1 MKNRLI
7 VTFSDNKGTKS
18 YSLHTMMKKILLFGI
33 LSILVIIFGSVFFI
47 NYLTTELDNVKTSK
61 QEQIAILEA
70 KEKELQIQN
79 KINDMKIKDT
89 LKDFEALSSTLDEIE
104 KIVGI
109 KNEVEKDDLIERA
122 QLAKLN
128 SIEKMYLLD
137 NIPNGSPLK
146 ETLITARFG
155 YRIHPI
161 TKKKQFHRGIDLRA
175 KRNTPVMSTADGIVR
190 YIQNKNKGGF
200 GKMIIISHNYG
211 FETVYAH
218 LNKTKVKIGDV
229 VKKGDTIGLSGNTGR
244 STGPH
249 LHYETRYASRVLNPR
264 NFINW
269 SLEKYDLI
277 FEKERKIPWESLVAM
292 ISRQMKKP
300 DQQ

>member
-18 YSLHTMMKKILLFGI
+18 YNLHTMIKKILVFTL
-33 LSILVIIFGSVFFI
+33 LSIISLIVGSVLFI
-47 NYLTTELDNVKTSK
+47 NYLTAELDSVKKSK
-61 QEQIAILEA
+61 EEQIAILEA
-70 KEKELQIQN
+70 KENELQVQN
-79 KINDMKIKDT
+79 KINNMKIQDT

-109 KNEVEKDDLIERA
+109 KNELEKDDLIERA
-122 QLAKLN
+122 QLAKLS

-146 ETLITARFG
+146 KTTITARYG
-155 YRIHPI
+155 YRTHPI
-161 TKKKQFHRGIDLRA
+161 TKKRQFHRGIDLRA
-175 KRNTPVMSTADGIVR
+175 KRNTPVMATADGVVR
-190 YIQNKNKGGF
+190 YVQSRNKGGF

-218 LNKTKVKIGDV
+218 LNKLKVKIGDV
-229 VKKGDTIGLSGNTGR
+229 INKGDIIALSGNTGR

-269 SLEKYDLI
+269 SFDKYDVI
-277 FEKERKIPWESLVAM
+277 FERERKIPWESLVAV
-292 ISRQMKKP
+292 INKKMKKP